1 LSYLKKNYVVATL
14 SNGNI
19 SMLIDIARHAGLSWD
34 AVLSSELFR
43 HYKPDRQ
50 NYLGAADLLGC
61 RPDELMMV
69 AAHPSDLR
77 VARDCGLKTAFVPRP
92 FEHGG
97 ENPAATSAEAGA
109 FSSTAQTSIG
119 VEPPVSLSLQGA
131 SGDACDSSAPVW
143 DVTASDFLD
152 LASQLS

>member
-77 VARDCGLKTAFVPRP
+77 VARDCGLKTAFVPDRS
-92 FEHGG
+92 
-97 ENPAATSAEAGA
+97 NMAAKIRLPHLPRQGH
-109 FSSTAQTSIG
+109 
-119 VEPPVSLSLQGA
+119 SLLLL
-131 SGDACDSSAPVW
+131 PRKPR
-143 DVTASDFLD
+143 
-152 LASQLS
+152 